1 MCKQHINLSTHFSEN
16 LDGGDSLKELILIQE
31 KFMADNFPSAL
42 LILGGVGV
50 GVHYE
55 QIVKLYGGVPIIM
68 AYGHPVSGKSTT
80 VNAAMAVIGQQDNI
94 GGNNSLISFQT

>member
-1 MCKQHINLSTHFSEN
+1 
-16 LDGGDSLKELILIQE
+16 
-31 KFMADNFPSAL
+31 MADNFPSAL

-94 GGNNSLISFQT
+94 GGNNSLIIYKFYHFRTDNRAIFGTMGALLHDYHLKS